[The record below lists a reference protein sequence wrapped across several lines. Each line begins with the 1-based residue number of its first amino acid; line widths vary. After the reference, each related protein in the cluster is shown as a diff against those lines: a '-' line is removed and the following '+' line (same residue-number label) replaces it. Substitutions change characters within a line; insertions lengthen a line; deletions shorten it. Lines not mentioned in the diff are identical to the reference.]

1 MHITYRY
8 PQQPAITFIVVS
20 SFLVLAMYMLRSVP
34 LQIFLQK
41 VKLVILEH
49 LPSSGIVGLKRVQKD
64 TLLFGYCKTNEFPT
78 FRIDDTVF
86 LVRTTFV
93 FPMGKDGSKNFY
105 LLINSY

>member
-1 MHITYRY
+1 MHITYWY

-20 SFLVLAMYMLRSVP
+20 SFLVLAIYRYMLRSILP

-49 LPSSGIVGLKRVQKD
+49 LPSSGIVGLKHVQKD
-64 TLLFGYCKTNEFPT
+64 TLLFGYCETNEFPT

-93 FPMGKDGSKNFY
+93 FA
-105 LLINSY
+105 